1 MLNTNL
7 STIRCNFNSSK
18 VRLER
23 FLDQSTALDLFDFN
37 SSKVRL
43 EPLFRYCISTI
54 FLYFNSSKVR
64 LEPLWAQMWIVF
76 VYHLV
81 AVAKIRQE
89 SGKKCRCRKI
99 DFGRGYDNCISE
111 GYNVIKELKF

>member
-1 MLNTNL
+1 MQFEPNL
-7 STIRCNFNSSK
+7 
-18 VRLER
+18 
-23 FLDQSTALDLFDFN
+23 
-37 SSKVRL
+37 
-43 EPLFRYCISTI
+43 
-54 FLYFNSSKVR
+54 LYFNSSKVR
-64 LEPLWAQMWIVF
+64 LEQSTNHANNAAWNISIPVRYDWNLWAQMWIVF

>member
-1 MLNTNL
+1 MNYGFQFQLG
-7 STIRCNFNSSK
+7 TIGTK
-18 VRLER
+18 
-23 FLDQSTALDLFDFN
+23 
-37 SSKVRL
+37 
-43 EPLFRYCISTI
+43 ISNASGVIPKMFQFQLGTI
-54 FLYFNSSKVR
+54 GT
-64 LEPLWAQMWIVF
+64 LWAQMWIVF

>member
-1 MLNTNL
+1 MHVKNTLFQFQLGTIGTRQRLIVPVKLNI
-7 STIRCNFNSSK
+7 SIP
-18 VRLER
+18 VRY
-23 FLDQSTALDLFDFN
+23 DWN
-37 SSKVRL
+37 
-43 EPLFRYCISTI
+43 
-54 FLYFNSSKVR
+54 
-64 LEPLWAQMWIVF
+64 LWAQMWIVF

>member
-1 MLNTNL
+1 M
-7 STIRCNFNSSK
+7 
-18 VRLER
+18 VRLDR
-23 FLDQSTALDLFDFN
+23 QVNQPSK
-37 SSKVRL
+37 SS
-43 EPLFRYCISTI
+43 FFISIPVWYDWT
-54 FLYFNSSKVR
+54 
-64 LEPLWAQMWIVF
+64 LWAQMWIVF

>member
-1 MLNTNL
+1 MQPSIPSLFQFQL
-7 STIRCNFNSSK
+7 GTIGTPFP
-18 VRLER
+18 
-23 FLDQSTALDLFDFN
+23 DLP
-37 SSKVRL
+37 VYVGL
-43 EPLFRYCISTI
+43 LFQFQLGTI
-54 FLYFNSSKVR
+54 GT
-64 LEPLWAQMWIVF
+64 LWAQMWIVF